1 MIWFL
6 LGVIV
11 GFVIKDVLPPDI
23 VVKQGKVKNKKSG
36 DLNNEQTL
44 QKPGLIRRI
53 FKRKK
58 HGGKNV

>member
-11 GFVIKDVLPPDI
+11 GFVIKDILPPDI
-23 VVKQGKVKNKKSG
+23 VVKQGKVKNKNSG
-36 DLNNEQTL
+36 DLNNDQNVK
-44 QKPGLIRRI
+44 QGLFRRI

-58 HGGKNV
+58 K